1 MTTSNSSDSPSP
13 LSQVSPKSLNDIF
26 SKDPELVTDE
36 EIALVVQQLRA
47 DKARFDIEEKAP
59 KKQKAPKVKLDPN
72 AKIEDIGL

>member
-1 MTTSNSSDSPSP
+1 M
-13 LSQVSPKSLNDIF
+13 
-26 SKDPELVTDE
+26 TDE